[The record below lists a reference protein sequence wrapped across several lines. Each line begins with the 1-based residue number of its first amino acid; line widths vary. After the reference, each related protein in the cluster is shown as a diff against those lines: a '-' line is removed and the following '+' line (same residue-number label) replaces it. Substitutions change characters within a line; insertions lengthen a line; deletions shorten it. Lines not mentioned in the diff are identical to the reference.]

1 MSNFILEDDFIEPST
16 LYIPEYNS
24 FRELIPSIEYSIDK
38 KSFIDEL
45 TCPICLDI
53 VENPI
58 LCNTCECM
66 ICENVIIKWKLKTFV
81 LVVIVFL

>member
-53 VENPI
+53 
-58 LCNTCECM
+58 M
-66 ICENVIIKWKLKTFV
+66 YDM
-81 LVVIVFL
+81 